1 MSINVFSEK
10 LKMVK
15 NAEINELEKR
25 YRGRFERMMQS
36 GFGKMDSIHLTLP
49 ELEKLCNILEN
60 METPS
65 AELLENPALP
75 EFELVVVEPFPSL
88 RKNRIRFKRTVM
100 PGEEIIQPYKD
111 VAFGYTPHIDGYV
124 CQDNG
129 DKVSFFLTL
138 YAGHFYEK
146 GIRADITSTT
156 QTFHYADALLDS
168 GIAEAID
175 EDYTYNL
182 EAARY
187 TKMAYLA
194 IQEMMRNKPTVF
206 VESKP
211 GNANV
216 VSAGGSSN
224 GKKNKVRVERVIRI
238 NAAEL
243 EKAIKGHKE
252 IKCPCWGV
260 MGHYRTYKSGKRVWV
275 NPYKKGKERNNPNA
289 YVAKEYL
296 MEV

>member
-1 MSINVFSEK
+1 MSISVFSEK
-10 LKMVK
+10 LGTFQNPELIK
-15 NAEINELEKR
+15 LEKKHR
-25 YRGRFERMMQS
+25 DRFEKMMQR
-36 GFGKMDSIHLTLP
+36 GFGKMDSIHITLP
-49 ELEKLCNILEN
+49 ELDKMCEILEN

-75 EFELVVVEPFPSL
+75 EFELVVTEPFPSM
-88 RKNRIRFKRTVM
+88 RRSRVRFKKTVLPM
-100 PGEEIIQPYKD
+100 VEIKQSADDITMCS
-111 VAFGYTPHIDGYV
+111 TPLIDGYV
-124 CQDNG
+124 SEDGN
-129 DKVSFFLTL
+129 DEILYYLTM

-146 GIRADITSTT
+146 GQKQDLTMTMQS
-156 QTFHYADALLDS
+156 FHYANPE
-168 GIAEAID
+168 AEAGAVYAM
-175 EDYTYNL
+175 EDYIYNL
-182 EAARY
+182 EAARF

-216 VSAGGSSN
+216 VSGGGSSN

-238 NAAEL
+238 NTAEL
-243 EKAIKGHKE
+243 EKAIKAHKE

>member
-1 MSINVFSEK
+1 MSINVF
-10 LKMVK
+10 
-15 NAEINELEKR
+15 NENP
-25 YRGRFERMMQS
+25 RGLQLPELVCFENQHRDRFEKKMKR
-36 GFGKMDSIHLTLP
+36 GFGKLDSIHMTIP
-49 ELEKLCNILEN
+49 ELEKMCQILEN

-75 EFELVVVEPFPSL
+75 EFELVITKPFPSM
-88 RKNRIRFKRTVM
+88 RRNRIRFQKTVL
-100 PGEEIIQPYKD
+100 PTVQIAKSVDDID
-111 VAFGYTPHIDGYV
+111 FGCTPQIDGYV
-124 CQDNG
+124 SEDSNEE
-129 DKVSFFLTL
+129 VFYYITM
-138 YAGHFYEK
+138 YTGHFYKDGEK
-146 GIRADITSTT
+146 QDMTSTM
-156 QTFHYADALLDS
+156 QTFHYANPELEAGIMDAM
-168 GIAEAID
+168 EN
-175 EDYTYNL
+175 YNHNL
-182 EAARY
+182 EAARV
-187 TKMAYLA
+187 TKLAYLA

-211 GNANV
+211 GNTNSVAG
-216 VSAGGSSN
+216 GGSSN

-238 NAAEL
+238 NAMEL